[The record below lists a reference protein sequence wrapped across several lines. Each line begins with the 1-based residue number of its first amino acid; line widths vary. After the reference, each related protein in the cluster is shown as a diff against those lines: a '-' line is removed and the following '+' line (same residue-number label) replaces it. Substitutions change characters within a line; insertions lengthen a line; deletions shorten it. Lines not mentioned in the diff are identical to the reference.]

1 MRMFDIISKKKY
13 NESLSKEEIDYVIN
27 EYTNGTIPD
36 YQMSALL
43 MAIYFNGM
51 NYEETTNLTLAMAHS
66 GDMMDLS
73 EIGGINVDK
82 HSTGGVGDKTTL
94 ILAPMVAA
102 CGGKVAKMSGRGLGN
117 TGGTIDKLESIKGFR
132 TKLSEEEFID
142 NIKEIGLALT
152 AIVDSIPLIASSIM
166 SKKIAAGAGAIVL
179 DVKVGSGAFMK
190 NMQDAEKLAEEMV
203 KIGSLAGRNTIAVI
217 SDMDEPL
224 GLAVGNAL
232 EVAEA
237 VKTLKKEGPEDLI
250 NLCLELGTQMLI
262 ASKVEENADKARGML
277 QNSIDDGSAYNK
289 FLEFIKRQGGDITV
303 FDDLDE
309 FTECNYKIEVKADK
323 EGYVQ
328 RIESEL
334 IGEASMILGGG
345 RMTKED
351 VIDYSV
357 GVKLSAKRGDYVKC
371 GDCLAT
377 IYAANKDKILEAEG
391 LIIKAFEI
399 SEDIVKT
406 SPLIKRIIS
415 CKNI

>member
-1 MRMFDIISKKKY
+1 
-13 NESLSKEEIDYVIN
+13 
-27 EYTNGTIPD
+27 
-36 YQMSALL
+36 
-43 MAIYFNGM
+43 
-51 NYEETTNLTLAMAHS
+51 
-66 GDMMDLS
+66 
-73 EIGGINVDK
+73 
-82 HSTGGVGDKTTL
+82 
-94 ILAPMVAA
+94 
-102 CGGKVAKMSGRGLGN
+102 
-117 TGGTIDKLESIKGFR
+117 
-132 TKLSEEEFID
+132 
-142 NIKEIGLALT
+142 
-152 AIVDSIPLIASSIM
+152 M

-237 VKTLKKEGPEDLI
+237 VKTLKKEGPEDLV

-309 FTECNYKIEVKADK
+309 FTECNYTIEVKADK